1 MASIKRRIF
10 TAPETSVIS
19 QRISLAAK
27 LNLAIALPLVLAF
40 IASAAAYLAIERVSR
55 DTKLA
60 IASSRIQQDANEF
73 SAVVDRIARL
83 MNQPGSQQQVAAR
96 IDPEIARLQVIAP
109 VLAAAMTEIDPA
121 MAGKLTEDVK
131 GLDQFVLAT
140 MLARGNIT
148 ESHQMLPS
156 MLGSF
161 TEAAALFTTR
171 LRLLSGQDAV
181 MMAERFAARAGHV
194 TQVVLAYAAL
204 PDPAAFESTRNA
216 VSGFADDIEAGL
228 QAFKQAGVSTRTIG
242 RDIESAR
249 SKIYGAV
256 MQLGSSSERFA
267 TLQARVTN
275 VLNHAQAAARVL
287 KIQNE
292 ERSSGLL
299 DRISARVDLIALG
312 AMATLLA
319 GLGIAVAVP
328 LFVRHAIANPLM
340 RIEGV
345 MKRLAVGDTA
355 GEVPEVSRSGPIG
368 AMARSVLVFRDSIM
382 EAERLRS
389 EKARSQADLVRQRRA
404 DVQRIAGEFQ
414 AAVGNTI
421 EAVSAASAEL
431 EAAAAS
437 LSDIAENTQ
446 MLSVSAAGNF
456 EEASA
461 NVRTVAAATDNLGA
475 SIVEIARQAEESSRI
490 ALQAVEQAKFTDGHI
505 ARLSQSASRIG
516 DVVKLISSI
525 ASQTNL
531 LALNATIE
539 AARAGH
545 AGRGFAVVAQEV
557 KTLAANTAAATEE
570 IARQVAGMQAA
581 TAESVQAIHGI
592 NGTIDRTAAIASMIL
607 AAVEEQ
613 QTSTATIARNLNEA
627 TRGTNAVAGS
637 IADVSRGATA
647 TDQASAAVLASA
659 RSLSGESAKLKREV
673 ERFLA
678 TVREA

>member
-1 MASIKRRIF
+1 
-10 TAPETSVIS
+10 
-19 QRISLAAK
+19 

-40 IASAAAYLAIERVSR
+40 IASAAAYVAIDRVSR

-60 IASSRIQQDANEF
+60 IAAARVQQDANEF
-73 SAVVDRIARL
+73 SAIADRIARL

-96 IDPEIARLQVIAP
+96 IDPEMTQLRVVVPA
-109 VLAAAMTEIDPA
+109 LADAMRAIDAAMA
-121 MAGKLTEDVK
+121 SKLIEDVN

-161 TEAAALFTTR
+161 AEAAATFAMR
-171 LRLLSGQDAV
+171 LRSLPDQDAPAK
-181 MMAERFAARAGHV
+181 AEQFAARSGQL
-194 TQVVLAYAAL
+194 TQTVLAYAAA
-204 PDPAAFESTRNA
+204 PDPGTFEATRKA
-216 VSGFADDIEAGL
+216 VSGFADEIEAGV
-228 QAFKQAGVSTRTIG
+228 QTFKAAGVSTRTIS
-242 RDIESAR
+242 REIESAR

-256 MQLGSSSERFA
+256 MQLGSSSDRFGK
-267 TLQARVTN
+267 LQASVTN
-275 VLNHAQAAARVL
+275 VLTHAQAAARVL
-287 KIQNE
+287 KVQSE
-292 ERSSGLL
+292 ERSNGLL
-299 DRISARVDLIALG
+299 DRISARAELIAFG
-312 AMATLLA
+312 AIATLAA
-319 GLGIAVAVP
+319 GLGIAIGVP
-328 LFVRHAIANPLM
+328 LFVRRTITKPLM
-340 RIEGV
+340 RLEGV

-355 GEVPEVSRSGPIG
+355 IGVPEAARSGPIG
-368 AMARSVLVFRDSIM
+368 AMARAVLVFRDSIM

-389 EKARSQADLVRQRRA
+389 EKARTQADIACQRRA
-404 DVQRIAGEFQ
+404 DLQRIADEFQ
-414 AAVGNTI
+414 AAVGSMI
-421 EAVSAASAEL
+421 ETVSVASTEL
-431 EAAAAS
+431 EAAATS
-437 LSDIAENTQ
+437 LSEIAEGTQ

-456 EEASA
+456 EQAST

-490 ALQAVEQAKFTDGHI
+490 ALDAVQQAKFTDGHI
-505 ARLSQSASRIG
+505 SRLSQSANRIG

-539 AARAGH
+539 AARAGP

-570 IARQVAGMQAA
+570 IARQVADMQGA
-581 TAESVQAIHGI
+581 TEQSVQAIHGI
-592 NGTIDRTAAIASMIL
+592 NGTIDRIAAIASMIL

-613 QTSTATIARNLNEA
+613 QTATATIARNLKEA
-627 TRGTNAVAGS
+627 TRGTGAVAGS
-637 IADVSRGATA
+637 IADVSRSATA
-647 TDQASAAVLASA
+647 TDQASAAVLSSA

-673 ERFLA
+673 ECFLA